1 MIIKDKLLYLYLHV
15 YIYIY
20 VKRKCVP
27 WLPSM
32 NIKDKL
38 LYLYL
43 HVYIYVKRRC
53 VPWLPSM
60 IIKDKLYL
68 GRVEQAEDPNI
79 IRNLGKETD
88 LSSNIFAT

>member
-1 MIIKDKLLYLYLHV
+1 MFI
-15 YIYIY
+15 
-20 VKRKCVP
+20 
-27 WLPSM
+27 
-32 NIKDKL
+32 
-38 LYLYL
+38 
-43 HVYIYVKRRC
+43 YIYVKRRC